1 MWSASSKCLSVS
13 ISGQHENDFFFF
25 GELARQKELIYI
37 PCPCIAISHTRARR
51 HEHLGY

>member
-1 MWSASSKCLSVS
+1 VQAASAYQCPSMVNMKM
-13 ISGQHENDFFFF
+13 IFFF

-37 PCPCIAISHTRARR
+37 PCPCIAISHMRARR